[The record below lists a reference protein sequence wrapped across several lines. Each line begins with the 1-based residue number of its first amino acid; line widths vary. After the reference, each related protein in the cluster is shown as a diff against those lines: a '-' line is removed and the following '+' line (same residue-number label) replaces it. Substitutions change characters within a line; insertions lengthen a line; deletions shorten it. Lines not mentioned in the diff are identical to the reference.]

1 MKYIEIDQKKIFQ
14 YRGNLQAQAIQK
26 QARLEFL
33 QAQYQNQQTKI
44 EQLQEFID
52 RNRAKA
58 SKATQAQSRVKQL
71 EKIKKIELPKT
82 NSTIEFRFPPTPAGG
97 KEVIT
102 LKNVKVQFGEKQ
114 IFEKLNWTLSKGT
127 KVIVT
132 GVNGAGKTTLFKLI
146 TGEEKPDSGTF
157 KIGETVK
164 LAYVDQLHKDMD
176 PTKTVFEA
184 ITGGT
189 DTMLLGNKQI
199 NSRAY
204 VSRFNFSG
212 ADQQKKI
219 DVLSG
224 GERNRVHLAMM
235 LKQGANVILLDEP
248 SNDIDVNTLR
258 SLEEAL
264 DEFGGCAV
272 VISHD
277 RWFLDRICTHIL
289 AFEGN
294 SQVYYFEGNYSE
306 YEENKKKRLGDEA
319 PKRIRYKKL
328 ST

>member
-1 MKYIEIDQKKIFQ
+1 MVIEAH
-14 YRGNLQAQAIQK
+14 GV
-26 QARLEFL
+26 
-33 QAQYQNQQTKI
+33 
-44 EQLQEFID
+44 
-52 RNRAKA
+52 
-58 SKATQAQSRVKQL
+58 SKAYGDKLLYENL
-71 EKIKKIELPKT
+71 ELTLP
-82 NSTIEFRFPPTPAGG
+82 PAG
-97 KEVIT
+97 
-102 LKNVKVQFGEKQ
+102 
-114 IFEKLNWTLSKGT
+114 
-127 KVIVT
+127 IV
-132 GVNGAGKTTLFKLI
+132 GIIGPNGAGKTTLFKLI

-219 DVLSG
+219 EVLSG